1 MSATPTRSDRQEPAQ
16 SALPLEQGVRV
27 LASIGKQEGLRALL
41 AFSDLREN
49 TRQRRPAPGAVSA
62 GNLLQNER
70 LVLHEVLQL
79 LCRRAQALTQAD
91 SIMIALAEGA
101 EFVCRASA
109 GNRPIPQGI
118 RLNRESKFLGEALE
132 SGRILR
138 CDDSE
143 TDARV
148 QLDFA
153 LALEARSTILVPLR
167 GRSDHLGVLQAFWA
181 TPWAFSDHDIR
192 CLDLFGELVL
202 AALKPVDQ
210 DRRLHWLGNVAGELL
225 QKKPAAIEP
234 SPAATAITEQRV
246 AGPTVVRSSA
256 VGPVTVEPVAIDPVS
271 VEPDGV
277 NPDAVAEA
285 IDQILTTPAAPA
297 HVQPANVELAQIE
310 VAKSEIP
317 EFKPARIEASRTEPA
332 PAEVAETG
340 LAASAL
346 AKGQPFFEQPA
357 GFFNQREPLADQDA
371 KAAISAA
378 GHAPA
383 PRTLP
388 DLGKLTEPIVIPVE
402 FFEQPEPESEKTG
415 LESFLTSEAEHL
427 SDELPLGEPEEL
439 DPTPSIPHHVFS
451 PLTSRPGLSVVLAL
465 VVVAALFSAG
475 VWWGMQA
482 HTSYAP
488 SRIAA
493 APKSVTTPPA
503 PDDLTLSVGNDSIA
517 PTPASGDEPPTPVTE
532 GKLAELPKITNV
544 RHWSSS
550 MGSTVVIDMEDQVN
564 YEVHRLMSPERI
576 YFDLHD
582 TALPADLDG
591 KTMDVGDASLSSVR
605 IAQPVAGMT
614 RIVLDTRNG
623 SNFSVSMETN
633 PYRLVVELR
642 DSARSLSAKR
652 LAPTAPGAKPAPTA
666 PLVAAANPLTQP
678 LPARTGKFRIVLDAG
693 HGGWDLG
700 TVGRQGLLEK
710 DLVLDVTRRIG
721 KLLQSRNG
729 AEVMFT
735 RTGDDYVALDQRAD
749 FANKAQADLFVS
761 VHANYSNSITAR
773 GVETYY
779 TNLFSTPG
787 LKEIEKHADGTF
799 AQPAPV
805 TLSADGLHD
814 KIEESRRLAASVQRS
829 LYATLAAK
837 NPDIRDRGIKDA
849 SFVVL
854 TGTTM
859 PAILTEVS
867 FVSSPADE
875 HNLQSDAYRQQI
887 AEAIYKGIARYEE
900 SFPKAK
906 VAQLRPAA
914 TGR

>member
-1 MSATPTRSDRQEPAQ
+1 MSAPPTRTDWHEPAE

-49 TRQRRPAPGAVSA
+49 TRQRRPAPGSA
-62 GNLLQNER
+62 SNRNLPQNER

-79 LCRRAQALTQAD
+79 LCLRVQALTQAD
-91 SIMIALAEGA
+91 SILIALTEGA

-109 GNRPIPQGI
+109 GSRPIPQGI
-118 RLNRESKFLGEALE
+118 RLNGESKFLLEALE
-132 SGRILR
+132 SGKILR

-153 LALEARSTILVPLR
+153 RAIEARSTILVPLR
-167 GRSDHLGVLQAFWA
+167 GRREHLGVLQAFSA
-181 TPWAFSDHDIR
+181 TSWAFTDHDIR
-192 CLDLFGELVL
+192 CLDLFAELVL

-234 SPAATAITEQRV
+234 SPAATASAEKSAAEPV
-246 AGPTVVRSSA
+246 AVKPSA
-256 VGPVTVEPVAIDPVS
+256 AAPASVELVAVEPVTVEPAKI
-271 VEPDGV
+271 
-277 NPDAVAEA
+277 NPDVLAQA
-285 IDQILTTPAAPA
+285 IHQLLTTPAADDHA
-297 HVQPANVELAQIE
+297 QLATVALTQIE
-310 VAKSEIP
+310 AAKPEIH
-317 EFKPARIEASRTEPA
+317 EFKPAAIDASSAERTAKVVENKELAAVKPAEISEQSIASSNQYNPFADQHPKAATPA
-332 PAEVAETG
+332 P
-340 LAASAL
+340 
-346 AKGQPFFEQPA
+346 
-357 GFFNQREPLADQDA
+357 
-371 KAAISAA
+371 

-383 PRTLP
+383 HRTLP

-402 FFEQPEPESEKTG
+402 FVDSPDPESEKTG
-415 LESFLTSEAEHL
+415 LESFLTPEAEHL
-427 SDELPLGEPEEL
+427 SDELPLGGPEEL
-439 DPTPSIPHHVFS
+439 DSVPSIPHHVFS

-488 SRIAA
+488 ARIAVG
-493 APKSVTTPPA
+493 PKSVTAPSA
-503 PDDLTLSVGNDSIA
+503 PDDLTLSVGNDA
-517 PTPASGDEPPTPVTE
+517 VAPASGDEPPVPVPE
-532 GKLAELPKITNV
+532 GKLAELPKITSV

-642 DSARSLSAKR
+642 DSPKALAASR
-652 LAPTAPGAKPAPTA
+652 LAPTAPAAKHIITA
-666 PLVAAANPLTQP
+666 PLTATANPAAQP

-710 DLVLDVTRRIG
+710 DLVLDVTRRLG

-749 FANKAQADLFVS
+749 FANQAQADLFVS
-761 VHANYSNSITAR
+761 VHANYSNSIAAR

-787 LKEIEKHADGTF
+787 LKEIEKHADGAF

-859 PAILTEVS
+859 PAILTEIS

-875 HNLQSDAYRQQI
+875 QNLQSDAYRQQI
-887 AEAIYKGIARYEE
+887 AEAIYKGIAHYEE

>member
-1 MSATPTRSDRQEPAQ
+1 MSAPPTRTDWHEPAE

-49 TRQRRPAPGAVSA
+49 TRQRRPASGSVSA
-62 GNLLQNER
+62 RNLPQNER

-79 LCRRAQALTQAD
+79 LCMRAQALTQAD

-109 GNRPIPQGI
+109 GSRPIPQGI
-118 RLNRESKFLGEALE
+118 RLNGESKFLREALE
-132 SGRILR
+132 SGKILR

-143 TDARV
+143 TDARI
-148 QLDFA
+148 QLDFTR
-153 LALEARSTILVPLR
+153 ALEARSTIIVPLR
-167 GRSDHLGVLQAFWA
+167 GRTDHLGILQAFSA

-192 CLDLFGELVL
+192 CLDLFAELVL
-202 AALKPVDQ
+202 SALKPVDQ
-210 DRRLHWLGNVAGELL
+210 DRRLHWLGDVACELL
-225 QKKPAAIEP
+225 QKKPAAMEP
-234 SPAATAITEQRV
+234 AP
-246 AGPTVVRSSA
+246 
-256 VGPVTVEPVAIDPVS
+256 VEPA
-271 VEPDGV
+271 EV
-277 NPDAVAEA
+277 NPRSLVEAVN
-285 IDQILTTPAAPA
+285 QLLTTPAVAA
-297 HVQPANVELAQIE
+297 HAQPANVELPRIE
-310 VAKSEIP
+310 VAKPELAEPIRAGIEPPGSETASTAV
-317 EFKPARIEASRTEPA
+317 KSTQPAA
-332 PAEVAETG
+332 TG
-340 LAASAL
+340 LAKAEPLSD
-346 AKGQPFFEQPA
+346 QPA
-357 GFFNQREPLADQDA
+357 AFSNQRESFVDHDA
-371 KAAISAA
+371 KAAVSAV
-378 GHAPA
+378 GHDPA
-383 PRTLP
+383 PRPLP

-415 LESFLTSEAEHL
+415 LESFLTPEAEHL
-427 SDELPLGEPEEL
+427 SDELPLGRPEEL
-439 DPTPSIPHHVFS
+439 DPTPPIPHHVFS

-482 HTSYAP
+482 HTIYAP
-488 SRIAA
+488 TRIAA
-493 APKSVTTPPA
+493 APRSVTTPPA

-517 PTPASGDEPPTPVTE
+517 PTPASGDEPATPVPE
-532 GKLAELPKITNV
+532 GKLAELPKITSV

-550 MGSTVVIDMEDQVN
+550 VGSTVVIDMEDQVN

-642 DSARSLSAKR
+642 DSTKSLAANR
-652 LAPTAPGAKPAPTA
+652 LAPAAKHIITA
-666 PLVAAANPLTQP
+666 PLTATANPTTQP

-735 RTGDDYVALDQRAD
+735 RAGDDYVALDQRAD
-749 FANKAQADLFVS
+749 FANQAQADLFVS

-859 PAILTEVS
+859 PAILTEIS

-887 AEAIYKGIARYEE
+887 ADAIYKGITHYEE

-906 VAQLRPAA
+906 VAQLRPTA

>member
-1 MSATPTRSDRQEPAQ
+1 MSATPTRSERPAPAE

-27 LASIGKQEGLRALL
+27 LSSIGKQEGLRALL

-49 TRQRRPAPGAVSA
+49 TRQRRPDPGKVSA
-62 GNLLQNER
+62 RDLPQNER

-109 GNRPIPQGI
+109 GSRPIPQGI
-118 RLNRESKFLGEALE
+118 RLNRESKFLREALE
-132 SGRILR
+132 SGKILR

-143 TDARV
+143 TDGRI

-153 LALEARSTILVPLR
+153 RALEARSTILVPMR
-167 GRSDHLGVLQAFWA
+167 GRSEHLGVLQAFSA

-192 CLDLFGELVL
+192 CLDLFAELVL
-202 AALKPVDQ
+202 AAFKPADQ
-210 DRRLHWLGNVAGELL
+210 DRRLHWLGHVARELL
-225 QKKPAAIEP
+225 QKKPDAIEP
-234 SPAATAITEQRV
+234 AAVTAIAEQDV
-246 AGPTVVRSSA
+246 AEPA
-256 VGPVTVEPVAIDPVS
+256 TVEPA
-271 VEPDGV
+271 GV
-277 NPDAVAEA
+277 NSEAVAEA
-285 IDQILTTPAAPA
+285 VNQILRTAMAGA
-297 HVQPANVELAQIE
+297 QAQPANVESPQIE
-310 VAKSEIP
+310 VAKP
-317 EFKPARIEASRTEPA
+317 ELREPEPARIEALS
-332 PAEVAETG
+332 AETSAKKVENAG
-340 LAASAL
+340 QAAIEL
-346 AKGQPFFEQPA
+346 AKPETFG
-357 GFFNQREPLADQDA
+357 DQDA
-371 KAAISAA
+371 KPAISAA
-378 GHAPA
+378 FQAPA
-383 PRTLP
+383 PRMLP

-402 FFEQPEPESEKTG
+402 FVDSPDPESENTG
-415 LESFLTSEAEHL
+415 LESFLVSEAEHL
-427 SDELPLGEPEEL
+427 SDELPLSGPEEL
-439 DPTPSIPHHVFS
+439 DPTPSIPHQVFS

-488 SRIAA
+488 ARVSA
-493 APKSVTTPPA
+493 APKYVTTPPA

-517 PTPASGDEPPTPVTE
+517 PTPASGDEPPVPVPE
-532 GKLAELPKITNV
+532 GKLAELPKITSV

-550 MGSTVVIDMEDQVN
+550 MGSTVVIDMQDQVN

-582 TALPADLDG
+582 TALSADLDG
-591 KTMDVGDASLSSVR
+591 KTMDVGDASLASVR
-605 IAQPVAGMT
+605 IAQPVAGLT
-614 RIVLDTRNG
+614 RIVLDTKNG

-642 DSARSLSAKR
+642 DNAKSFTAGR
-652 LAPTAPGAKPAPTA
+652 LAPTAPAAKPATTA
-666 PLVAAANPLTQP
+666 PLAATAKPPAQP

-735 RTGDDYVALDQRAD
+735 RNGDDYVALDQRAD
-749 FANKAQADLFVS
+749 FANQAQADLFVS

-779 TNLFSTPG
+779 TNFFSAPG
-787 LKEIEKHADGTF
+787 SKEIEKHPDGTF
-799 AQPAPV
+799 DQPATV
-805 TLSADGLHD
+805 ALSATGLHE

-837 NPDIRDRGIKDA
+837 SPDIRDRGIKDA

-859 PAILTEVS
+859 PAILTEIS

-887 AEAIYKGIARYEE
+887 AEAIYKGIAHYEE

>member
-49 TRQRRPAPGAVSA
+49 TRQRRPAPGAVSDR
-62 GNLLQNER
+62 NLLQNER
-70 LVLHEVLQL
+70 LILHEVLQL
-79 LCRRAQALTQAD
+79 LCMRAQALTQAD
-91 SIMIALAEGA
+91 SIVIALAEGA

-109 GNRPIPQGI
+109 GSRPVPQGI
-118 RLNRESKFLGEALE
+118 RLNRESKFLREALE
-132 SGRILR
+132 SGKILR

-148 QLDFA
+148 QLDLA
-153 LALEARSTILVPLR
+153 RALEARSTIVVPLR
-167 GRSDHLGVLQAFWA
+167 GRTDHLGVLQAFSA
-181 TPWAFSDHDIR
+181 TPWAFSDYDIH
-192 CLDLFGELVL
+192 CLDLFAELVL
-202 AALKPVDQ
+202 AALKPADQ

-225 QKKPAAIEP
+225 QKNPAAIEP
-234 SPAATAITEQRV
+234 SPAATPIAEKIV
-246 AGPTVVRSSA
+246 AEPAAVKHSA
-256 VGPVTVEPVAIDPVS
+256 GAPASVESVAVEPVTVEPS
-271 VEPDGV
+271 EV
-277 NPDAVAEA
+277 NPHALAEA
-285 IDQILTTPAAPA
+285 IHQLLTTPVVVDPA
-297 HVQPANVELAQIE
+297 QLATVALTQIE
-310 VAKSEIP
+310 AAKSEIS
-317 EFKPARIEASRTEPA
+317 EFKAAAIDASSAEPTA
-332 PAEVAETG
+332 MVVENKE
-340 LAASAL
+340 LAASVVV
-346 AKGQPFFEQPA
+346 KP
-357 GFFNQREPLADQDA
+357 
-371 KAAISAA
+371 AAISEQTVASSSQYNPFA
-378 GHAPA
+378 DEHAKLAISAPGHALA
-383 PRTLP
+383 HRTLP

-402 FFEQPEPESEKTG
+402 FVDSPDAESEKTG
-415 LESFLTSEAEHL
+415 LESFLTPEAEHL
-427 SDELPLGEPEEL
+427 CHELPLGGAEEL
-439 DPTPSIPHHVFS
+439 DPTPSIPHRVFL

-488 SRIAA
+488 TRIAA
-493 APKSVTTPPA
+493 APKSVTTPTA
-503 PDDLTLSVGNDSIA
+503 PDDLTLSVGNDA
-517 PTPASGDEPPTPVTE
+517 VAPASGDEPPVPVPE
-532 GKLAELPKITNV
+532 GKLAELPKITSV

-642 DSARSLSAKR
+642 DSAKALAANR
-652 LAPTAPGAKPAPTA
+652 LGTTAPAAKHIITA
-666 PLVAAANPLTQP
+666 PLTATASPLTQP

-700 TVGRQGLLEK
+700 TIGRQGLLEK

-735 RTGDDYVALDQRAD
+735 RAGDDYVALDQRAD
-749 FANKAQADLFVS
+749 FANRAQADLFVS

-787 LKEIEKHADGTF
+787 LKEIEKHTDGTF

-859 PAILTEVS
+859 PAILTEIS

-887 AEAIYKGIARYEE
+887 ADAIYKGIAHYEE